1 MAYSEREK
9 KYLIKSAIENF
20 SQNNLT
26 SQSIHLFQI
35 LGYNTRLQD
44 PFLEKNYKEFQNNFG
59 EYFSEKRFNEEK
71 ALTKEW
77 QYIDLL
83 FQLTK
88 SEVSNQ
94 STLFYTGK
102 VKWQGEDKESV
113 IETYLFF
120 AIGLSQNGYS
130 RTELAQITREINKL
144 FPMPVMLIFKYGNN
158 LTLAIINRRLHKKDS
173 QKDVLEKVTLIKD
186 ISTLTPHRAHIE
198 ILFDLSIE
206 ELRRKYKFTNFVE
219 LHNAW
224 QETLDTKELN
234 KKFYR
239 ELSNWYFWA
248 MSKVSFPNDLEDDTD
263 NTKYNAESV
272 IRMITRLI
280 FIWFIKEKRLI
291 PDNIFDKN
299 ELSRIIKD
307 FREKDSKVYYRAI
320 LQNLFFATLNQKIE
334 DRKFANDGGY
344 LMHRVDY
351 GIKNLYRYADD
362 FLISKD
368 EVVNLFKDVPFLN
381 GGLFDCLDNENHEG
395 KVMYFDGF
403 SRNPKKQAKVP
414 DELFFSQ
421 EKTVD
426 LSEAYLDQR
435 KKNEKVKGL
444 FDIFNNYKFTIAENT
459 PIEEEVA
466 LDPEL
471 LGRVFENL
479 LASYNPETK
488 TTARK
493 QTGSFYT
500 PREIVNY
507 MVDESLKAYLKQK
520 LETEASMSSDDAE
533 YGLEVLLGYTE
544 KEHLFNI
551 KETEILLH
559 AIDNCKI
566 IDPACGSGAFPM
578 GILHKLVFILQKL
591 DPENKSWKQIHFE
604 KAKKETE
611 DTFQIGDKQEREE
624 RLIEI
629 NNTFDES
636 INNPDYA
643 RKLFLIENC
652 IYGVDIQPIATQ
664 ISKLRFFISLV
675 VDQKPDKNK
684 DNFGIIPLPNL
695 ETKFVTANTLIGIDK
710 PQAQGNLL
718 DNSKVKELEKM
729 LQEVRHKSFSPKTS
743 HTKQRLRKKDR
754 NLREEMSNILEHS
767 GWSNKSARQLASWD
781 PYDQNA
787 SSPFFDPEWMFGIK
801 DGFDI
806 VIGNPP
812 YLESRHP
819 SFDKNLKLL
828 YQKNCEYRWGEDSK
842 YITKGADLLVYFF
855 ELSIKI
861 IKDKGN
867 ILLVTQNAWLDTA
880 YGIELQKF
888 LIKHT
893 NVLYVLDSNFR
904 YFPAGEGPNINTV
917 IVHFFGKKPSLENKI
932 GFYLLRKNIN
942 DIYIEKTNK
951 ENKDNDN
958 YKVNFFSYKD
968 KFVKNY
974 KWGILQNSDSFILN
988 LINVLE
994 KKGKT
999 IDDIPS
1005 KLTFNF
1011 GQGLNI
1017 SKSFFIPINVLKA
1030 HKVELNCCY
1039 PILYSG
1045 SPYQIRSSDWYLVRK
1060 NFVDKNIA
1068 ERLERDGYEVFDEK
1082 STRKD
1087 PPVLIMPRGVSTH
1100 FCCLNSISAYSLSCI
1115 DVYASNTE
1123 DVDNEVFNLWC
1134 FFNSTLFWLLREIS
1148 GRKNL
1153 GGGLL
1158 KSEAIDLRTFPVY
1171 LSLNKN
1177 KNEFNNLLKREAMN
1191 TLDEIFDEDHMKL
1204 DQIVFDYLGLNDRDC
1219 RLCIKYLYDAITL
1232 RARRSVT

>member
-88 SEVSNQ
+88 DEVSTQ
-94 STLFYTGK
+94 DSLFYTGK
-102 VKWQGEDKESV
+102 VKWQGEDKETV

-120 AIGLSQNGYS
+120 AIELKQNEYS

-144 FPMPVMLIFKYGNN
+144 FPMPVMLVFKYGDN

-186 ISTLTPHRAHIE
+186 ISILNPHRAHIE

-248 MSKVSFPNDLEDDTD
+248 MSRVSFPNDLEDDTY
-263 NTKYNAESV
+263 NTKFNAESV
-272 IRMITRLI
+272 IRLITRLI
-280 FIWFIKEKRLI
+280 FIWFIKEKNLI
-291 PDNIFDKN
+291 PESVFDKN
-299 ELSRIIKD
+299 ELSKIIKN
-307 FREKDSKVYYRAI
+307 FGEKDSNVYYRAI

-334 DRKFANDGGY
+334 ERKFANDGGF
-344 LMHRVDY
+344 LKERVDY

-368 EVVNLFKDVPFLN
+368 DVIDLFKEVPFLN
-381 GGLFDCLDNENHEG
+381 GGLFDCLDNQNHEG

-403 SRNPKKQAKVP
+403 SRNPKKQAHVP

-421 EKTVD
+421 ENTVD
-426 LSEAYLDQR
+426 LSEAYFDQR

-444 FDIFNNYKFTIAENT
+444 FNIFNNYKFTIAENT

-520 LETEASMSSDDAE
+520 LETEALMSPEDAE
-533 YGLEVLLGYTE
+533 CGLEVLLEYTE
-544 KEHLFNI
+544 KEHLFDI

-591 DPENKSWKQIHFE
+591 DPKNEIWKQIHLE
-604 KAKKETE
+604 KARKETE
-611 DTFQIGDKQEREE
+611 TIYQIEDKEEREK
-624 RLIEI
+624 RLIDI

-675 VDQKPDKNK
+675 VDQKPDIDK

-695 ETKFVTANTLIGIDK
+695 ELKFVAANTLIDIDK
-710 PQAQGNLL
+710 PQGQGILL
-718 DNSKVKELEKM
+718 DSPKVKEIERNLKDT
-729 LQEVRHKSFSPKTS
+729 RHKLFNARTS
-743 HTKQRLRKKDR
+743 TSKQRLREKDR
-754 NLREEMSNILEHS
+754 ILRNEMGNILKDS
-767 GWSNKSARQLASWD
+767 GWSNQSARQLSKWD

-806 VIGNPP
+806 AIGNPP

-819 SFDKNLKLL
+819 SFNKELKLL
-828 YQKNCEYRWGEDSK
+828 YQRNSQIRWGDDSK
-842 YITKGADLLVYFF
+842 YITKGADLLIYFF

-861 IKDKGN
+861 IKEQGN
-867 ILLVTQNAWLDTA
+867 ILLITQNAWLDTA
-880 YGIELQKF
+880 YGIEFQKF

-893 NVLYVLDSNFR
+893 NVLYVLDSNYR
-904 YFPAGEGPNINTV
+904 YFPAGDGPNINTV
-917 IVHFFGKKPSLENKI
+917 IVHFFGVRPNLENKI
-932 GFYLLRKNIN
+932 GFYLFKKNIK
-942 DIYIEKTNK
+942 DVYIEKSNK
-951 ENKDNDN
+951 ENTDNDN
-958 YKVNFFSYKD
+958 YKVNFFSYKNSFI
-968 KFVKNY
+968 KKY

-988 LINVLE
+988 LINILE
-994 KKGKT
+994 EKGKK
-999 IDDIPS
+999 IDDISS
-1005 KLTFNF
+1005 KSVFSF

-1017 SKSFFIPINVLKA
+1017 SKSLFVPINVLKT
-1030 HKVELNCCY
+1030 HKIELSSCY
-1039 PILYSG
+1039 PLLYSG
-1045 SPYQIRSSDWYLVRK
+1045 SPYQIRHSNWYLVRK
-1060 NFVDKNIA
+1060 SLVGRNII
-1068 ERLERDGYEVFDEK
+1068 ETLKKEGYKVFDER
-1082 STRKD
+1082 STRKE

-1100 FCCLNSISAYSLSCI
+1100 FCCLNNISAYSLSCV

-1123 DVDNEVFNLWC
+1123 NISNEVFNLWC
-1134 FFNSTLFWLLREIS
+1134 FFNSSLFWLLREIS

-1158 KSEAIDLRTFPVY
+1158 KSEATDLKAFPVY
-1171 LSLNKN
+1171 LSLDINKDIL
-1177 KNEFNNLLKREAMN
+1177 KNLLKREAMN
-1191 TLDEIFDEDHMKL
+1191 TLDEIFDKEHIKL
-1204 DQIVFDYLGLNDRDC
+1204 DQIVFDHLDMNEKDRT
-1219 RLCIKYLYDAITL
+1219 LCIKYLCEALTL
-1232 RARRSVT
+1232 RSRRSVT